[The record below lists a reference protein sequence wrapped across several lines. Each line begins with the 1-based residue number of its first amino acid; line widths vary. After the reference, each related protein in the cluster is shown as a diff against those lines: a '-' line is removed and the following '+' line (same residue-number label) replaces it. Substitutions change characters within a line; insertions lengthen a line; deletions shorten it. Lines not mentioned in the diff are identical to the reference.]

1 MFKNDS
7 DIYRT
12 LNETFLG
19 VFYNCSRKII
29 KVCSRSVLEQ
39 SKVNSRTVLEQ
50 IIRPFLEKFWNH
62 STDVLELFRDIY
74 RTLNGTFFG
83 GVLQLFQKNS
93 IGLF

>member
-1 MFKNDS
+1 MIDS

-19 VFYNCSRKII
+19 VFYNCSRKIL
-29 KVCSRSVLEQ
+29 KVCSRSVLEK

-50 IIRPFLEKFWNH
+50 IIRTFLEKFWNY

-74 RTLNGTFFG
+74 RTLNGTFFR

-93 IGLF
+93 KGLF

>member
-1 MFKNDS
+1 MFLNDS

-12 LNETFLG
+12 LNETFLQG
-19 VFYNCSRKII
+19 FYNCSRKIL

-50 IIRPFLEKFWNH
+50 IIRTFLELFWNH

-74 RTLNGTFFG
+74 RTLNGTFYEGCSTIVPEKF
-83 GVLQLFQKNS
+83 
-93 IGLF
+93 

>member
-1 MFKNDS
+1 M
-7 DIYRT
+7 

-19 VFYNCSRKII
+19 GFYNISRKIL

-50 IIRPFLEKFWNH
+50 IIRIFLGKFGNH

-74 RTLNGTFFG
+74 RTLNGTIFW

-93 IGLF
+93 KGLF